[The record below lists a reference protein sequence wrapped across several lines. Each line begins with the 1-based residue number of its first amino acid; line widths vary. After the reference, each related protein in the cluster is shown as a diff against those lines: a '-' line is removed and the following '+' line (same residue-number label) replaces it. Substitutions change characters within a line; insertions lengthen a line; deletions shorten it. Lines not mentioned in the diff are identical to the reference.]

1 MNSLDV
7 IGFAFVGIGALV
19 VLLVDA
25 WRRGKK

>member
-1 MNSLDV
+1 MNLLDV
-7 IGFAFVGIGALV
+7 IGFGFVVAGALT